1 MILKNYTY
9 SAACRDD
16 EPWMQKEDKF
26 KVFGKDED
34 DNNIL
39 HHCYA
44 NQMADI
50 RQMLRN
56 NNFLDQG
63 SAPLEQSV
71 NEA

>member
-1 MILKNYTY
+1 
-9 SAACRDD
+9 
-16 EPWMQKEDKF
+16 MQKEDKF